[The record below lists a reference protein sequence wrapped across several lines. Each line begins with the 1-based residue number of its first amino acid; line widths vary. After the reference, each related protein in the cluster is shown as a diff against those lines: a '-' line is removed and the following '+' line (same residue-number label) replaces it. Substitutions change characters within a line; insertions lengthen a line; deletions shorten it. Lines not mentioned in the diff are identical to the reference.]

1 MWSLNPKFF
10 LEMLL
15 ILMLLNCFPLTTEWE
30 EVRGV
35 FYGFWYNL
43 SLSQHLFVTA
53 SNITFYMKNNLFCEQ
68 FREDIRYLNKCSI
81 FHVAGVG
88 WTWCE
93 SERVII
99 LTAGLC
105 VWLISFRYPLLTV
118 ASQWGGIWNAFCFYL
133 LRRCFDHILFE
144 CFFLFFC
151 FVRTYILQFYY
162 T

>member
-1 MWSLNPKFF
+1 MTTEETKLLSLNPKFF

-15 ILMLLNCFPLTTEWE
+15 FLMLLNCFPLTTNWE

-93 SERVII
+93 SEHVII

-118 ASQWGGIWNAFCFYL
+118 AVASQWGGIWNAHFIF
-133 LRRCFDHILFE
+133 IS
-144 CFFLFFC
+144 
-151 FVRTYILQFYY
+151 
-162 T
+162 

>member
-1 MWSLNPKFF
+1 MLSLNPKFF
-10 LEMLL
+10 LEMLH

-93 SERVII
+93 SEHVII

-118 ASQWGGIWNAFCFYL
+118 ASQWGGIWNAFYFYF
-133 LRRCFDHILFE
+133 LRRWFDHILSALFS
-144 CFFLFFC
+144 FFVLLGHMYFMQ
-151 FVRTYILQFYY
+151 VKYS
-162 T
+162 